1 MTREL
6 TTDEK
11 IDVLLARIDNLE
23 SEVLYLRKRLE
34 KYENPK
40 NSKNSSKPPSSDFP
54 RQQKTQSLREPSDK
68 KPGGQSGHEG
78 TTLKCLSPDFI
89 ENHSPSYCNCCGEDL
104 SAQPEFYVGKRQVI
118 DIPPIIPVVT
128 EHQLFERRCTCGHL
142 NRSSY
147 PLGVTAPVSYGG
159 NVQSL
164 ISYLSIRQYLPVKRS
179 AEFLKDVFNL
189 PISTGGID
197 YVLNKVIKKAMVAY
211 EFIRQNVLQNN
222 VIGADETGVNIN
234 GQNNWAW
241 TYQHPKATYIAINP
255 NRGFNAIEQIMPEGF
270 QNNVLVT
277 DCWASYFKTDA
288 GSHQLCTAHLLREL
302 TYLKQRYKND
312 TWAERMSD
320 LIIQSLNLRKTDCIT
335 KNDVD
340 EIMNKFMDLLN
351 EPVNEDLNELK
362 TFRKRMVKYAN
373 HVFYFLLHKDVPPD
387 NNGSERAI
395 RNFKIKLKVS
405 GFFKS
410 IEGAKGYAVI
420 RSVIDTAIK
429 NDQNPLQIIKLIAQ
443 C

>member
-1 MTREL
+1 MTRKL

-11 IDVLLARIDNLE
+11 VDALLERIDNLE

-54 RQQKTQSLREPSDK
+54 RQQKTQSLRGQSDK
-68 KPGGQSGHEG
+68 KPGGQLGHEG
-78 TTLKCLSPDFI
+78 TTLKCLSPDNI
-89 ENHSPSYCNCCGEDL
+89 QEHSPSYCNCCGEDL
-104 SAQPEFYVGKRQVI
+104 STQPDLYIGKRQVI
-118 DIPPIIPVVT
+118 DIPPIIPIVT
-128 EHQLFERRCTCGHL
+128 EHHLFEKRCKCGHL

-147 PLGVTAPVSYGG
+147 PMGVTAPVSYGE
-159 NVQSL
+159 NIQAL
-164 ISYLSIRQYLPVKRS
+164 TAYMSIRQYIPVMRS
-179 AEFLKDVFNL
+179 AEFLKDVFNI

-197 YVLNKVIKKAMVAY
+197 YILNKIKKKAAVVY
-211 EFIRQNVLQNN
+211 ESIRQNVLQNN

-234 GQNNWAW
+234 GKNNWAW
-241 TYQHPKATYIAINP
+241 TFQHAKATFIAINP
-255 NRGFNAIEQIMPEGF
+255 NRGFNAIEKIMPEGF
-270 QNNVLVT
+270 HNNVLVT

-302 TYLKQRYKND
+302 TFLKDRYKND
-312 TWAERMSD
+312 TWAERLSE
-320 LIIQSLNLRKTDCIT
+320 LLVKSLNLRKTDNIT
-335 KNDVD
+335 IVNVD
-340 EIMNKFMDLLN
+340 GIMKSFMDLIN
-351 EPVNEDLNELK
+351 EPMNKDLDEL
-362 TFRKRMVKYAN
+362 TAFRKRMTKYSK
-373 HVFYFLLHKDVPPD
+373 HVFNFLLHKDVPPD

-395 RNFKIKLKVS
+395 RNFKVKLKIS

-410 IEGAKGYAVI
+410 IEGANGYAAI

-429 NDQNPLQIIKLIAQ
+429 NNQNPLQIIKLIAQ